1 MPRQRKLGRGVAM
14 VGAAMSRFGMFK
26 DKDSR
31 DFFVEA
37 YNEMLSS
44 VDKGVDPKD
53 IDALYIGNFTN
64 DFFVHQG
71 HWAPIIADWI
81 GHAPK
86 PATRLE
92 GACASSALALREGIF
107 AIASGFYDIV
117 LVGGVEQMSKRTTE
131 EVTEGMAVRT
141 DTEHVRRL
149 QRTAL
154 ELLLAS
160 HPIVCKSCPANG
172 NCELQK
178 IASFLHIKLKQKRF
192 RTKHRDLPVDD
203 SHPDITLDP
212 NLCILCG
219 KCIWACNEERKI
231 GALNY
236 AFRGDRTVISPFGGD
251 RLVDTRCDGCGLC
264 AEVCPVGAIS
274 KNVKKSI

>member
-1 MPRQRKLGRGVAM
+1 MKTKPINLTIDGNRVQAKPGEKVLFAALDAGIYIPNLCAIRGVRPHT
-14 VGAAMSRFGMFK
+14 GCRLC
-26 DKDSR
+26 
-31 DFFVEA
+31 FVE
-37 YNEMLSS
+37 
-44 VDKGVDPKD
+44 
-53 IDALYIGNFTN
+53 IDGK
-64 DFFVHQG
+64 
-71 HWAPIIADWI
+71 
-81 GHAPK
+81 PK
-86 PATRLE
+86 PVT
-92 GACASSALALREGIF
+92 AC
-107 AIASGFYDIV
+107 
-117 LVGGVEQMSKRTTE
+117 TE
-131 EVTEGMAVRT
+131 EVAEGMAVRT

-160 HPIVCKSCPANG
+160 HPIICKSCPANG

-178 IASFLHIKLKQKRF
+178 IASFLRIKLKQKRF

-219 KCIWACNEERKI
+219 KCVWACNEERKI

-236 AFRGDRTVISPFGGD
+236 AFRGDRTIISPFGGD

-274 KNVKKSI
+274 KNVIRST

>member
-1 MPRQRKLGRGVAM
+1 MKTKPINLAIDDKKVQAKPGEKVLFAALDAGIYIPNLCALRGVRPHT
-14 VGAAMSRFGMFK
+14 GCRLC
-26 DKDSR
+26 
-31 DFFVEA
+31 FVE
-37 YNEMLSS
+37 
-44 VDKGVDPKD
+44 
-53 IDALYIGNFTN
+53 IDGRPRP
-64 DFFVHQG
+64 V
-71 HWAPIIADWI
+71 IA
-81 GHAPK
+81 
-86 PATRLE
+86 
-92 GACASSALALREGIF
+92 C
-107 AIASGFYDIV
+107 
-117 LVGGVEQMSKRTTE
+117 TE
-131 EVTEGMAVRT
+131 EVAEGMVVRT
-141 DTEHVRRL
+141 DTKNIRRL

-192 RTKHRDLPVDD
+192 RTKHRELPIDD

-236 AFRGDRTVISPFGGD
+236 AFRGDRTIISAFGGD
-251 RLVDTRCDGCGLC
+251 LLADTRCDGCGLC

-274 KNVKKSI
+274 KNVIKSK

>member
-1 MPRQRKLGRGVAM
+1 MKTKPINLTIDGNKVQAKPGEKVLFAALDAGIYLPNLCAIRGVRPHT
-14 VGAAMSRFGMFK
+14 GCRLC
-26 DKDSR
+26 
-31 DFFVEA
+31 FVE
-37 YNEMLSS
+37 
-44 VDKGVDPKD
+44 
-53 IDALYIGNFTN
+53 IDGK
-64 DFFVHQG
+64 
-71 HWAPIIADWI
+71 
-81 GHAPK
+81 PK
-86 PATRLE
+86 PIT
-92 GACASSALALREGIF
+92 AC
-107 AIASGFYDIV
+107 
-117 LVGGVEQMSKRTTE
+117 TE

-219 KCIWACNEERKI
+219 KCVWACNEEREI

-236 AFRGDRTVISPFGGD
+236 AFRGDRTIISPFGGD

-274 KNVKKSI
+274 KNVKSST